1 MTLESAIRKIQ
12 SAKQDVNQRKTSSLE
27 EEVLDE
33 KKLDPV
39 GKEDGDIDNDGDED
53 KSDKY
58 LKNRRKVVSK
68 KVKKKKDDKD
78 KKAGS
83 DSADDININPK
94 EEEGDTT
101 RVAEET
107 ELDELTMAKLRGRV
121 KGKVMS
127 PAKKKELL
135 QIIKD
140 KGYNVASQMFNMSPR
155 ELQAMVEETDLE
167 EGKSESEEVVLDEAL
182 GNNDYV
188 IDKAE
193 LSKVQKLLPKGSK
206 LVRDRSGFFHIKSVS
221 SHTGPFSTLQ
231 QVSKNLKEEILDEAK
246 SGTGYDLYHKDFS
259 SAMKHA
265 YDHAEKKHGIKIHS
279 SEIDRKVAT
288 GPKKPSEGKTNS
300 YRLKG
305 DKGHIQVQVY
315 NKGGKTPYELNM
327 YKEETEMGDATNLD
341 EANVIHQGRKYK
353 NTKVFTSDDA
363 ANDFMKKNKG
373 WGVLTVDKKGGQV
386 VVAKN
391 TNKGEPAGTPKGF
404 TKEEIDLDEAQRG
417 RPKKNADGED
427 EQGREHIIMQ
437 LRKAVSLRGQHNVE
451 FANGDKVKVPA
462 SHAIKALNKHKEARG
477 ADNKDKLQAKYDHS
491 HGSLIDSLKESAR
504 ASLRNVQKMDSAHAD
519 FKKREKQENKR
530 RAGLDA
536 SNKAAGVNLTREEI
550 EKDETMNEAS
560 MDGEK
565 SQVKQGTSDVNVP
578 HSNKDAKRPQ
588 DNPNGEK
595 EIVKQGNSKVSESWL
610 NAIREANSRGRVGRT
625 AGDMFATLDERHG
638 RSAKKAESLDEERKA
653 QHQEYH
659 KGAVKHAQRLVKHLS
674 DIGPSYDSKHMH
686 RQLQDM
692 ADEMENRVHD
702 KKAAKKRQ
710 QEDY

>member
-1 MTLESAIRKIQ
+1 
-12 SAKQDVNQRKTSSLE
+12 
-27 EEVLDE
+27 
-33 KKLDPV
+33 
-39 GKEDGDIDNDGDED
+39 
-53 KSDKY
+53 
-58 LKNRRKVVSK
+58 
-68 KVKKKKDDKD
+68 
-78 KKAGS
+78 
-83 DSADDININPK
+83 
-94 EEEGDTT
+94 
-101 RVAEET
+101 
-107 ELDELTMAKLRGRV
+107 
-121 KGKVMS
+121 
-127 PAKKKELL
+127 
-135 QIIKD
+135 
-140 KGYNVASQMFNMSPR
+140 
-155 ELQAMVEETDLE
+155 
-167 EGKSESEEVVLDEAL
+167 
-182 GNNDYV
+182 
-188 IDKAE
+188 
-193 LSKVQKLLPKGSK
+193 
-206 LVRDRSGFFHIKSVS
+206 
-221 SHTGPFSTLQ
+221 
-231 QVSKNLKEEILDEAK
+231 
-246 SGTGYDLYHKDFS
+246 
-259 SAMKHA
+259 
-265 YDHAEKKHGIKIHS
+265 
-279 SEIDRKVAT
+279 
-288 GPKKPSEGKTNS
+288 
-300 YRLKG
+300 
-305 DKGHIQVQVY
+305 
-315 NKGGKTPYELNM
+315 
-327 YKEETEMGDATNLD
+327 
-341 EANVIHQGRKYK
+341 
-353 NTKVFTSDDA
+353 
-363 ANDFMKKNKG
+363 MKKNKG

-404 TKEEIDLDEAQRG
+404 TKEEIDLDEASPNKAKSDVIVMKKGSPPVVKSVVGARAVRQAERDGYRISYAITASGRKETSTMGIMKAIKSGDRINIGEAQRG

-504 ASLRNVQKMDSAHAD
+504 ASLRDVQKMDSAHAD
-519 FKKREKQENKR
+519 FKKREKQENRR

-588 DNPNGEK
+588 DNPKGEK
-595 EIVKQGNSKVSESWL
+595 EIVKQSNSKVSESWL

>member
-305 DKGHIQVQVY
+305 DRGHIQVQVY